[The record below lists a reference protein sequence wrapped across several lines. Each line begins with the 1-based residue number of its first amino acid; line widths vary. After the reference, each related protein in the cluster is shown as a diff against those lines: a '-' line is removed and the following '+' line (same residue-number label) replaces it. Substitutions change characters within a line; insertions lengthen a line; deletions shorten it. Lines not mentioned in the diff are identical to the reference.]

1 MQVNCIL
8 PIRLFTYLRRLSK
21 RYAADNRFSNCK
33 NLAVL
38 ARILA
43 NLAILA
49 VLENLPLRYKDTR
62 NVDTE
67 NKRIIKIQKAER
79 EAAKLPPSCS
89 DRWQANFFIKSLR
102 SPIPITV
109 CRSTCNEREARS
121 SPRKRQGCCR
131 ECSLFFAITVIFFKI
146 QFLVSLTK

>member
-1 MQVNCIL
+1 MQDNCIL
-8 PIRLFTYLRRLSK
+8 PIRLFTYVPPLLK
-21 RYAADNRFSNCK
+21 RYAVDNRFSNCK

-43 NLAILA
+43 NLAVLA

-79 EAAKLPPSCS
+79 EAAELPPNCS

-109 CRSTCNEREARS
+109 CRSE
-121 SPRKRQGCCR
+121 RQGCCR
-131 ECSLFFAITVIFFKI
+131 ECSLFFAITIIFFKI